1 MFRFKTNLSFIGT
14 IGSSFSEDDSKD
26 NMSLYSNSNLNIF
39 VKSQLNILNNNESSL
54 IYNNSLKTEESEN
67 KNLNNKP
74 VFITEIG
81 KKKRGKEAKK
91 KNKKEHR
98 AWSRD
103 NIISKIQIHFLN
115 FVIFFLNDCIHQ
127 ILKNNRMNFKKFNYK
142 EKSNSTFEHANML
155 KNLTIN
161 ELLEFFII
169 SKKYTRYNE
178 NINKTN
184 KEKLEQNPW
193 FKKFLKIKYTTL
205 FYYYFNK
212 CQSLKEI
219 FLFGEKIILSKKTKP
234 FSELLQKNE
243 KYKEEIIETAKDVYL
258 NHIILK

>member
-1 MFRFKTNLSFIGT
+1 
-14 IGSSFSEDDSKD
+14 
-26 NMSLYSNSNLNIF
+26 MSLYSNSNLNIF

-103 NIISKIQIHFLN
+103 NIINKIQIHFLN

-127 ILKNNRMNFKKFNYK
+127 ILKNNRMNFKKFI
-142 EKSNSTFEHANML
+142 A
-155 KNLTIN
+155 
-161 ELLEFFII
+161 FF
-169 SKKYTRYNE
+169 Y
-178 NINKTN
+178 
-184 KEKLEQNPW
+184 
-193 FKKFLKIKYTTL
+193 
-205 FYYYFNK
+205 
-212 CQSLKEI
+212 
-219 FLFGEKIILSKKTKP
+219 
-234 FSELLQKNE
+234 
-243 KYKEEIIETAKDVYL
+243 
-258 NHIILK
+258 